1 MTLRSSNTTRTWHWP
16 LTLYSKIKPCHNT
29 IVFKSTLWEKNE
41 ERGLKK
47 NKSKVKYASDSITL
61 APKMLIDFGF
71 PQTCEND
78 LSFCLSLKKKEKK
91 KKRLLLLSCKIPRT
105 NLLYFYEISL
115 TDGPFQIRPK
125 EIFGFLVRVGLV
137 RSNGYLASAFIPS
150 KIIIINEILIRVRF
164 KYSSLGQVHLV
175 LSWIQIYW
183 I

>member
-78 LSFCLSLKKKEKK
+78 LSFCLSLKKICHVKF
-91 KKRLLLLSCKIPRT
+91 LGLI
-105 NLLYFYEISL
+105 FYIFMKFL

-125 EIFGFLVRVGLV
+125 EVFGFLVRVGLV

-164 KYSSLGQVHLV
+164 KYSFLGQVH
-175 LSWIQIYW
+175 
-183 I
+183 

>member
-78 LSFCLSLKKKEKK
+78 LSFCLSLKKKKK
-91 KKRLLLLSCKIPRT
+91 KDFSFCHVKFLGPIFYIFMKFLSLMAHFKSGR
-105 NLLYFYEISL
+105 
-115 TDGPFQIRPK
+115 RR
-125 EIFGFLVRVGLV
+125 FLV
-137 RSNGYLASAFIPS
+137 F
-150 KIIIINEILIRVRF
+150 
-164 KYSSLGQVHLV
+164 
-175 LSWIQIYW
+175 W
-183 I
+183 